1 VNASRGDPGDSTGP
15 AQRPA
20 GAPPD
25 TIVGVHE
32 LLSEPQRVDRWLWVA
47 RLVKTRALGA
57 EAVKAGRVSVNGAQ
71 VKPSKEVRPGD
82 ELELRSG
89 ELRIAVTIR
98 GTMKMR
104 GPAPVAQQLYEE
116 SEASRELRERLSQ
129 ERRLAAQQQLPGGG
143 GRPTKRDRRRLDDV
157 RGRDGRR

>member
-1 VNASRGDPGDSTGP
+1 M
-15 AQRPA
+15 
-20 GAPPD
+20 
-25 TIVGVHE
+25 HE

-82 ELELRSG
+82 ELEFRNG
-89 ELRIAVTIR
+89 ELRTSVTIR

-116 SEASRELRERLSQ
+116 SAASVELRERLAA
-129 ERRLAAQQQLPGGG
+129 ERRLASQQLPDGG
-143 GRPTKRDRRRLDDV
+143 GRPTKRDRRRMEDL
-157 RGRDGRR
+157 RGRDRQR

>member
-1 VNASRGDPGDSTGP
+1 VRRGRGTAAGTG
-15 AQRPA
+15 
-20 GAPPD
+20 
-25 TIVGVHE
+25 TIGSVHE
-32 LLSEPQRVDRWLWVA
+32 LLTEPQRVDRWLWVA

-82 ELELRSG
+82 ELEFRNG
-89 ELRIAVTIR
+89 ELRTSVTIR

-116 SEASRELRERLSQ
+116 SAASVELRERLLA
-129 ERRLAAQQQLPGGG
+129 ERRLAAQQLPDGG
-143 GRPTKRDRRRLDDV
+143 GRPTKRDRRRMEDL
-157 RGRDGRR
+157 RGRERRR